1 MCLIYYLLESRG
13 NIVNSK
19 SVFSNLI
26 WRFLERVGA
35 QLVAFIVAV
44 VLARILN
51 PEDYGTVALIT
62 VFTTILQVFVDSGL
76 GNALIQKKNVDNI
89 DFSTVFFTNIVFCV
103 VLYLLL
109 FIVSPY
115 IARFY
120 GDTLITAYMR
130 VLGLTVFISGIKNVQ
145 QAYVSRYMLFK
156 KFFFATIG
164 GTITAGAFGV
174 IMAIKGYGAW
184 ALVAQ
189 QVINLAID
197 TFILCFIVKWRPD
210 MVFSLERLKDLF
222 SYGWKLL
229 VAVLIDTT
237 YTNIR
242 QLLIGKI
249 YSSSDLA
256 QYNRGRQFPNLIVT
270 NINSSID
277 SVLLPA
283 MSKEQD
289 SILKIKIITR
299 RAIKISTY
307 VMAPLM
313 MGLAFCG
320 KPIVGLI
327 LTDKWLPSVFYMQI
341 FCITFMFK
349 PIHTANLNAIK
360 ALGRS
365 DIFLK
370 LEIGKKIV
378 GIIVLLATMFISV
391 RAMAYSLLFT
401 SLANQFIN
409 SFPNKKLLDYG
420 YIEQVKD
427 IFPAIGLAV
436 FMGCVIY
443 PIQNLGFSYLVTLL
457 IQVPVGA
464 LIYVIGSKVIHLD
477 SFEYLLEIIKSYKK
491 KVR

>member
-1 MCLIYYLLESRG
+1 MKQ
-13 NIVNSK
+13 K

-26 WRFLERVGA
+26 WRFAERIGA
-35 QLVAFIVAV
+35 QLVSLIVSI
-44 VLARILN
+44 VLARILT
-51 PEDYGTVALIT
+51 PEAYGTVALIT

-76 GNALIQKKNVDNI
+76 GNALIQKKEADNI
-89 DFSTVFFTNIVFCV
+89 DFSTVFYTNVLFCLL
-103 VLYLLL
+103 LYCGL
-109 FIVSPY
+109 FIVSPI
-115 IARFY
+115 IADFY
-120 GDTLITAYMR
+120 GDTSITAYMR

-145 QAYVSRYMLFK
+145 QAYVSRNMLFK
-156 KFFFATIG
+156 KFFFSTLG
-164 GTITAGAFGV
+164 GTITAGVVGV
-174 IMAIKGYGAW
+174 IMAINGAGVW

-197 TFILCFIVKWRPD
+197 TTILWFTVRWRPD
-210 MVFSLERLKDLF
+210 KVFSLERLKGLF

-229 VAVLIDTT
+229 ASALIDTT

-270 NINSSID
+270 NVNTSID

-283 MSKEQD
+283 MSNEQE
-289 SILKIKIITR
+289 SSERVKNMTR
-299 RAIKISTY
+299 RAIKISTF

-341 FCITFMFK
+341 FCITMMFY

-360 ALGRS
+360 AMGRS

-370 LEIGKKIV
+370 LEIEKKMV
-378 GIIVLLATMFISV
+378 GLLALLVTMFISV
-391 RAMAYSLLFT
+391 KAMAYSLLFT
-401 SLANQFIN
+401 SIASQIIN
-409 SFPNKKLLDYG
+409 SAPNKKLLNYG
-420 YIEQVKD
+420 YKEQLKD
-427 IFPAIGLAV
+427 IIPPIGLAV
-436 FMGCVIY
+436 IMGCVIY
-443 PIQNLGFSYLVTLL
+443 PVQNLGLSYFLTLL
-457 IQVPVGA
+457 IQIPVGFIFYIVGA
-464 LIYVIGSKVIHLD
+464 RIFHLD
-477 SFEYLLEIIKSYKK
+477 SLEYLMGIIKTYTKI
-491 KVR
+491 